1 MYFIVGISAAQ
12 VIPTAA
18 LVLCFIPHI
27 NTMENTVS
35 LFRLDKKK
43 ASYAARVLIVCQI
56 LWNHATNPSQNK
68 EELEKRSFVFVLV
81 CMLKQKTQEVG
92 DKREQAREEEH
103 C

>member
-18 LVLCFIPHI
+18 LVLCFIPRI

-35 LFRLDKKK
+35 LFRLDKNAPK
-43 ASYAARVLIVCQI
+43 ASYAARILIVCQI

-68 EELEKRSFVFVLV
+68 EELENAALSLSWFA
-81 CMLKQKTQEVG
+81 C
-92 DKREQAREEEH
+92 
-103 C
+103 